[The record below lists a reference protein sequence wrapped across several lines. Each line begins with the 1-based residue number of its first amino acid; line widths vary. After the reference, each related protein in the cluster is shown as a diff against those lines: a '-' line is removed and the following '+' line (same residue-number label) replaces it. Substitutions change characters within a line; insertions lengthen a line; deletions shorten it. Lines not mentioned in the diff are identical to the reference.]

1 MKSSSILWVAIL
13 SVAIT
18 LASAPVLAQSSAT
31 GVTGAVEGIFPGGA
45 AFNGIPLRGL
55 ESGAGVF
62 FTSDGAATGVF
73 HTRLLGTS
81 PFGQP
86 QDITVEGEVSGGFV
100 AADGSATLS
109 GIAIVDMGDGTLP
122 LLGVPFT
129 VTVSA
134 RGLLL
139 TLGTSPLPSA
149 TVVAGSMTI
158 E

>member
-1 MKSSSILWVAIL
+1 MKSSSIVYVAIL

-18 LASAPVLAQSSAT
+18 LVSAPVLAQSSAT
-31 GVTGAVEGIFPGGA
+31 GVTGAVEGIFPGGTT
-45 AFNGIPLRGL
+45 FNGVPLRGL
-55 ESGAGVF
+55 ESGEGVF
-62 FTSDGAATGVF
+62 FASDGSATGVF

-81 PFGQP
+81 LLGQP
-86 QDITVEGEVSGGFV
+86 QDITVEGEVRRGLV

-109 GIAIVDMGDGTLP
+109 GIAVVDMGDGTLP

-129 VTVSA
+129 VTASS

-139 TLGTSPLPSA
+139 TLGTSTLPSA
-149 TVVAGSMTI
+149 TLVAGSMTI